1 MIACYIFIGILLVSN
16 IVLII
21 AFLQLLKLY
30 ESKL

>member
-1 MIACYIFIGILLVSN
+1 MIACYIFIGILLGSN